1 MQDFMKN
8 YILKRIVTGL
18 LSVVISFIITFFLV
32 KTAPG
37 NPIRLLTG
45 KENPNPELVQQLTEY
60 YGLDQPL
67 TNQFVIYVR
76 NLFRG
81 DFGYSYV
88 SDKPVW
94 DIIVARLPVTLML
107 STTSVL
113 LSMILGM
120 LVAIISSISR
130 AKWLSR
136 LLDGINYVLDS
147 VPTFWLGLILMLVLA
162 SWLKWLPTSG
172 MYNVREM
179 YTGWRYYL
187 DVAEH
192 MVLPLLTLVLI
203 QAPGYY
209 KIFRSAVEKTMAEDY
224 IRILQATGIRRGKL
238 FTQFVLKNSILPI
251 ITVAGLNIAFSI
263 SGVTM
268 TEIVFSWQG
277 MGRLLM
283 DAIGRRDHL
292 VLLGAYLM
300 ISICVCVFTIL
311 TDILYALVNPQVRYE

>member
-1 MQDFMKN
+1 MKK
-8 YILKRIVTGL
+8 YILKRIFTGL
-18 LSVVISFIITFFLV
+18 LSVVISFVITFFLV

-45 KENPNPELVQQLTEY
+45 KENPNPELVQELTEY

-67 TNQFVIYVR
+67 STQFVIYVR
-76 NLFRG
+76 NLFQG

-94 DIIVARLPVTLML
+94 DIIVARLPVTLLL

-113 LSMILGM
+113 LSMLLGM
-120 LVAIISSISR
+120 LVAVISSISPG
-130 AKWLSR
+130 KWISR
-136 LLDGINYVLDS
+136 TLDGINYVLDS
-147 VPTFWLGLILMLVLA
+147 VPTFWLGLILMLVFA

-192 MVLPLLTLVLI
+192 MVLPLMTLVLI

-209 KIFRSAVEKTMAEDY
+209 KIFRSAVEKTMA
-224 IRILQATGIRRGKL
+224 
-238 FTQFVLKNSILPI
+238 
-251 ITVAGLNIAFSI
+251 
-263 SGVTM
+263 
-268 TEIVFSWQG
+268 
-277 MGRLLM
+277 
-283 DAIGRRDHL
+283 
-292 VLLGAYLM
+292 
-300 ISICVCVFTIL
+300 
-311 TDILYALVNPQVRYE
+311 

>member
-1 MQDFMKN
+1 MKK
-8 YILKRIVTGL
+8 YILKRIFTGF
-18 LSVVISFIITFFLV
+18 LSVVISFVITFFLV

-37 NPIRLLTG
+37 DPIRLLTG
-45 KENPNPELVQQLTEY
+45 KEDPNPELVQYLTEY
-60 YGLDQPL
+60 YGLEKPL
-67 TNQFVIYVR
+67 TEQFSIYVR
-76 NLFRG
+76 NLMKG

-88 SDKPVW
+88 SNKPVRE
-94 DIIVARLPVTLML
+94 IITARLPVTLLL

-113 LSMILGM
+113 LSMILGV
-120 LVAIISSISR
+120 LVAVISSIAPGKWISR
-130 AKWLSR
+130 IM
-136 LLDGINYVLDS
+136 DGINYVLDS
-147 VPTFWLGLILMLVLA
+147 VPTFWLGLILMLVFA

-192 MVLPLLTLVLI
+192 MILPLMTLVFI

-224 IRILQATGIRRGKL
+224 ISIIQATGIRRSKL
-238 FTQFVLKNSILPI
+238 FAQFVLKNSILPI

-292 VLLGAYLM
+292 VLLGAYLI

>member
-1 MQDFMKN
+1 MKK
-8 YILKRIVTGL
+8 YILKRMFTGF
-18 LSVVISFIITFFLV
+18 LSVVISFVITFFLV

-37 NPIRLLTG
+37 DPIRLLSG
-45 KENPNPELVQQLTEY
+45 KEDPNPELVQHLTEY
-60 YGLDQPL
+60 YGLDKPL
-67 TNQFVIYVR
+67 TEQFVIYVR
-76 NLFRG
+76 NLTKG

-88 SDKPVW
+88 SNKPVR
-94 DIIVARLPVTLML
+94 DIIVDRLPVTLLL
-107 STTSVL
+107 STTSVF
-113 LSMILGM
+113 LSMILGV
-120 LVAIISSISR
+120 LVAIISSI
-130 AKWLSR
+130 APGKWLTR
-136 LLDGINYVLDS
+136 LMDGINYVLDS
-147 VPTFWLGLILMLVLA
+147 VPTFWLGLILMLVFA

-192 MVLPLLTLVLI
+192 MILPLMTLVFI

-224 IRILQATGIRRGKL
+224 ILILQASGIRRSKL
-238 FTQFVLKNSILPI
+238 FAQFVLKNSIMPI

-292 VLLGAYLM
+292 VLLGAYLI

-311 TDILYALVNPQVRYE
+311 TDILYALVNPQVRYQ

>member
-1 MQDFMKN
+1 MKK
-8 YILKRIVTGL
+8 YILKRIFTGF
-18 LSVVISFIITFFLV
+18 LSVVISFVITFFLV

-37 NPIRLLTG
+37 DPIRLLTG
-45 KENPNPELVQQLTEY
+45 KENPNPELVEHLTEY
-60 YGLDQPL
+60 YGLDKPL
-67 TNQFVIYVR
+67 TEQFSIYVR
-76 NLFRG
+76 NLLNG

-88 SDKPVW
+88 SNKPVRE
-94 DIIVARLPVTLML
+94 IITARLPVTLLL

-113 LSMILGM
+113 LSMILGV
-120 LVAIISSISR
+120 LVAVISSIAPGKWISR
-130 AKWLSR
+130 IM
-136 LLDGINYVLDS
+136 DGINYVLDS
-147 VPTFWLGLILMLVLA
+147 VPTFWLGLILMLVFA

-192 MVLPLLTLVLI
+192 MILPLMTLVFI

-224 IRILQATGIRRGKL
+224 ILILQASGIRRSKL
-238 FTQFVLKNSILPI
+238 FAQFVLKNSIMPI

-292 VLLGAYLM
+292 VLLGAYLI
-300 ISICVCVFTIL
+300 ISICVCIFTIL
-311 TDILYALVNPQVRYE
+311 TDILYALVNPQVRYQ

>member
-1 MQDFMKN
+1 MKK
-8 YILKRIVTGL
+8 YILKRIFTGL
-18 LSVVISFIITFFLV
+18 LSVAISFVITFFLV

-37 NPIRLLTG
+37 DPIRLLTG
-45 KENPNPELVQQLTEY
+45 KENPNPELVQELTEH
-60 YGLDQPL
+60 YGLDKPI
-67 TNQFVIYVR
+67 TTQFVMYVR
-76 NLFRG
+76 NLLKG

-88 SDKPVW
+88 SDKPVME
-94 DIIVARLPVTLML
+94 IIAARMPVTLLL

-113 LSMILGM
+113 LSMILGVV
-120 LVAIISSISR
+120 VAVISSISPK
-130 AKWLSR
+130 KWITR
-136 LLDGINYVLDS
+136 LMDGINYVLDS
-147 VPTFWLGLILMLVLA
+147 VPTFWLGLILMLVFA

-192 MVLPLLTLVLI
+192 MVLPVLTLVLI

-209 KIFRSAVEKTMAEDY
+209 KIFRSAVEKTMSEDY
-224 IRILQATGIRRGKL
+224 ILILQATGIRRGKL

-251 ITVAGLNIAFSI
+251 ITVAGLSIAFSI

-300 ISICVCVFTIL
+300 ISVCVCVFTIL
-311 TDILYALVNPQVRYE
+311 TDILYAVANPQVRYE